1 MAARRSPIGP
11 ILALALVVGGGG
23 WVASSPFRAYADLK
37 TAARAGDEQAL
48 AELVDFPAF
57 RESVKEEV
65 RGSVERGIS
74 GGADRNLAGR
84 IGGMLAGAV
93 AGPVVDHAV
102 TPGGIAS
109 LTQGF
114 RPGEGADGEEAPKA
128 GSAEPESRFR
138 VSRGY
143 EDLSTFA
150 VRFRDPQTGRQRVTL
165 VLHREGLRWRLAEMR
180 LGAGAQGE
188 DEQ

>member
-11 ILALALVVGGGG
+11 IVALALVVGGG
-23 WVASSPFRAYADLK
+23 WVASSPFRAYADLES
-37 TAARAGDEQAL
+37 AARAGDRQAL
-48 AELVDFPAF
+48 EQLVDFPAF

-65 RGSVERGIS
+65 RVSVEHGIS
-74 GGADRNLAGR
+74 GGADGNLAGR

-93 AGPVVDHAV
+93 AAPVVDHVV

-114 RPGEGADGEEAPKA
+114 RPGERVNGNDAPKGEA
-128 GSAEPESRFR
+128 AEQESRFR

-150 VRFRDPQTGRQRVTL
+150 VRFHDPETGRQRVTL
-165 VLHREGLRWRLAEMR
+165 VLHRGGLRWRLAEMR
-180 LGAGAQGE
+180 LGVGPDGE

>member
-11 ILALALVVGGGG
+11 IVALALVVGGG
-23 WVASSPFRAYADLK
+23 WAVSSPFRAYADLK

-74 GGADRNLAGR
+74 GDRDPNLAGR
-84 IGGMLAGAV
+84 VAGMLATAM
-93 AGPVVDHAV
+93 AGPVVDRVV

-109 LTQGF
+109 LTLGY
-114 RPGEGADGEEAPKA
+114 RPDERADGKDAPEA
-128 GSAEPESRFR
+128 GTTEQESRFD

-150 VRFRDPQTGRQRVTL
+150 VRFRDRETGRERVTL
-165 VLHREGLRWRLAEMR
+165 VLHRDGLRWRLAEMR
-180 LGAGAQGE
+180 LGAGQGE